1 MWYFGCSSGIVVYA
15 AYTSLGFGLFDLID
29 YLFSSLIT
37 SEPVNYLG
45 NSLGGS

>member
-1 MWYFGCSSGIVVYA
+1 MIVYA
-15 AYTSLGFGLFDLID
+15 AYTSIGFGLLYWID

-45 NSLGGS
+45 NYFGGS